1 MIYNVFVFI
10 KEYWYYCVVMIML
23 YYDGVVKK
31 KKKYLYKLINLE
43 FLVLFLVRVEYEVY
57 ILILNVI
64 FLFDGMFILLIYKV
78 FYVIGYNF

>member
-1 MIYNVFVFI
+1 MVLLCCYDNVVL
-10 KEYWYYCVVMIML
+10 WWGC
-23 YYDGVVKK
+23 KK